1 MAFVTPNATNSNA
14 SATTGAKADRAPKT
28 TQAYVNFYLPL
39 KDGTRLKLFSDLT
52 LRLYAERAGETKLVQ
67 LIKEGKITPEQI
79 QKLIQIEVS
88 LARDENAE
96 IEFDFGDDLS
106 NGI

>member
-1 MAFVTPNATNSNA
+1 MAFVTPNATNNA
-14 SATTGAKADRAPKT
+14 APTTGNKAERTPKT

-39 KDGTRLKLFSDLT
+39 KDGTRIKLFSDLT
-52 LRLYAERAGETKLVQ
+52 LRLYAERAGEAKLVD
-67 LIKEGKITPEQI
+67 LIKSGKITAEQI
-79 QKLIQIEVS
+79 QKLIQVEIS

>member
-1 MAFVTPNATNSNA
+1 MFVTPTPQNNSGAPAN
-14 SATTGAKADRAPKT
+14 STGAKERAPKT

-52 LRLYAERAGETKLVQ
+52 LRLYAERPGEAKLVD
-67 LIKEGKITPEQI
+67 LIKSGKITAEQI
-79 QKLIQIEVS
+79 QKLIQIEIS

>member
-1 MAFVTPNATNSNA
+1 MAFVTPSATNT
-14 SATTGAKADRAPKT
+14 ATTPATGNKAERAPKT

-52 LRLYAERAGETKLVQ
+52 LRLYAERAGEAKLVD
-67 LIKEGKITPEQI
+67 LIKSGKITAEQI
-79 QKLIQIEVS
+79 QKLIQVEIS